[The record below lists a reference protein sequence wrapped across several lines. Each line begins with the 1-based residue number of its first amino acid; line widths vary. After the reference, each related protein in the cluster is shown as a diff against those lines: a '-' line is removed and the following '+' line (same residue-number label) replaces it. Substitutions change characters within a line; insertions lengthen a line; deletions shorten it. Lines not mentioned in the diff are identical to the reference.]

1 MHSYNQQSDTH
12 KNCLWCC
19 IVCWYIPRTTSKWLC
34 LCFKVKPLHFFMPTR
49 ARGDFQSNI
58 NQRAPLFLNAN
69 TKKCEKII
77 AAFVWTRLPKQDHKS
92 CFWSSINQS
101 MFIHLLLHIA
111 NPSLLNKV
119 FCVLLGKTCDMNISF
134 VDWQR
139 SEIMTQVAILAKT
152 VITIG
157 P

>member
-1 MHSYNQQSDTH
+1 MCTVTTNRVTPIKIVYGVALFVDIFLELLQSDY
-12 KNCLWCC
+12 
-19 IVCWYIPRTTSKWLC
+19 VYVV
-34 LCFKVKPLHFFMPTR
+34 KVKPLHFFMPTR

-77 AAFVWTRLPKQDHKS
+77 AAFVWRRLPKQDHKS

-134 VDWQR
+134 VD
-139 SEIMTQVAILAKT
+139 
-152 VITIG
+152 
-157 P
+157 

>member
-1 MHSYNQQSDTH
+1 MTPIKIVYGVALFVDIFLELLQSDY
-12 KNCLWCC
+12 
-19 IVCWYIPRTTSKWLC
+19 VYVV
-34 LCFKVKPLHFFMPTR
+34 KVKPLHFFMPTR

-69 TKKCEKII
+69 TKKWEKII

-134 VDWQR
+134 VD
-139 SEIMTQVAILAKT
+139 
-152 VITIG
+152 
-157 P
+157 